1 MKGLREV
8 KDAAV
13 AQARAELP
21 APTAGDTHACAARYG
36 FTRKQLEHW
45 RSAGGGPPYS
55 KIGRLVR
62 YEWAEVDAWMA
73 SHRIRNTAGGGLPQ

>member
-1 MKGLREV
+1 MTGLREA

-13 AQARAELP
+13 AQARAEFG
-21 APTAGDTHACAARYG
+21 PTAAGDTHACAARYG

-55 KIGRLVR
+55 KLGRLVR

-73 SHRIRNTAGGGLPQ
+73 SHRICNTAEVARG